1 MDAHCSGRCPKG
13 EPWRMVSFCICL
25 CVPRGNALVPW
36 SLSSQTVSYCTMNAQ
51 LLALWHGR
59 EHVLPA
65 QCCWKDHQPAA
76 GLPGA
81 TIPRPRASPG
91 APRGGGSTQGGGEH
105 PPGPRT
111 GLGMGRALGR
121 SHPEGTCTH
130 VPWHPWYQQQQQL
143 LWQGT
148 ASSPRPQGQPRCCWK
163 PQIALFMSQT

>member
-1 MDAHCSGRCPKG
+1 MHTAQVDTPKG
-13 EPWRMVSFCICL
+13 NHEEWFPSAFV
-25 CVPRGNALVPW
+25 CVYQGVMPW
-36 SLSSQTVSYCTMNAQ
+36 SPGLSPAKPYRIAPWMLK